1 MTDVPESESEAE
13 AVPESGS
20 ESGPESVSPGG
31 TDAGPARGAALIRQ
45 MGLLA
50 VLREDL
56 RTHRGEILRP
66 GLQALWVYR
75 IGTWAGTLPPVLRQV
90 MGLVYF
96 LGQRF
101 CRNFYG
107 IELMRSA
114 RIGRRFLIGHQHGIV
129 IHQYAS
135 IGDDCAVRQGVTF
148 GIGTEWVP
156 GQGPVI
162 GNNVSFA
169 PGAIVIGNVTIGDNV
184 SVGPNCVVS
193 ADVPADRSL
202 FIPPPRVI
210 PREPG

>member
-75 IGTWAGTLPPVLRQV
+75 IGTWAGTLP
-90 MGLVYF
+90 
-96 LGQRF
+96 
-101 CRNFYG
+101 
-107 IELMRSA
+107 RSC
-114 RIGRRFLIGHQHGIV
+114 GR
-129 IHQYAS
+129 
-135 IGDDCAVRQGVTF
+135 
-148 GIGTEWVP
+148 
-156 GQGPVI
+156 
-162 GNNVSFA
+162 
-169 PGAIVIGNVTIGDNV
+169 
-184 SVGPNCVVS
+184 
-193 ADVPADRSL
+193 
-202 FIPPPRVI
+202 
-210 PREPG
+210 

>member
-1 MTDVPESESEAE
+1 MRDTDTETETET
-13 AVPESGS
+13 
-20 ESGPESVSPGG
+20 GPV
-31 TDAGPARGAALIRQ
+31 AGPTPEGAAPPAADRPRGAALFRRV
-45 MGLLA
+45 GLLA

-75 IGTWAGTLPPVLRQV
+75 IGTWAGTLPPVLRQG

-101 CRNFYG
+101 CRNVYG

-148 GIGTEWVP
+148 GIGTDWVP

-202 FIPPPRVI
+202 FIPPPRVL
-210 PREPG
+210 PRAPG

>member
-1 MTDVPESESEAE
+1 MEGDVNDTPEAGSPAMPAAAAE
-13 AVPESGS
+13 AAEAAP
-20 ESGPESVSPGG
+20 
-31 TDAGPARGAALIRQ
+31 RGAALIRQ

-56 RTHRGEILRP
+56 RTHQGALSRP
-66 GLQALWVYR
+66 GLQTLWNYR
-75 IGTWAGTLPPVLRQV
+75 IGTWAGTLPPGLRQLA
-90 MGLVYF
+90 GLVYF
-96 LGQRF
+96 LGHRF
-101 CRNFYG
+101 CRNVYG
-107 IELMRSA
+107 IELFRTA

-135 IGDDCAVRQGVTF
+135 IGDDCSVRQGVTF

-169 PGAIVIGNVTIGDNV
+169 PGAIVIGNVRIGDNV

-193 ADVPADRSL
+193 TDVPADRSL